1 MAISD
6 RVVID
11 TSAFYALSSGGD
23 RFHDSARHTFERL
36 IDRERELWT
45 TSYALV
51 ETIALMQNRL
61 GFAALSDFMNGIDGL
76 VSVFWID
83 SALHSR
89 ALALLTANQG
99 AGLSLV
105 DWTVALV
112 SRRLAAQTFTFD
124 SDFANQQGL
133 YAIPR

>member
-11 TSAFYALSSGGD
+11 TSAFYALASGGD
-23 RFHDSARHTFERL
+23 RFHDSARYTFERL
-36 IDRERELWT
+36 IDHERELWT

-76 VSVFWID
+76 VSVFWVN
-83 SALHSR
+83 SALHNR
-89 ALALLTANQG
+89 ARDLLTANQG
-99 AGLSLV
+99 AGMNLV
-105 DWTVALV
+105 DWTCGAGFKTLG
-112 SRRLAAQTFTFD
+112 RPD
-124 SDFANQQGL
+124 
-133 YAIPR
+133 IHI

>member
-11 TSAFYALSSGGD
+11 TSAFYALASGDD
-23 RFHDSARHTFERL
+23 RFHDNARYTFERL
-36 IDRERELWT
+36 IDHERELWT

-61 GFAALSDFMNGIDGL
+61 GFATLSDFMNGIDGL

-83 SALHSR
+83 SALHNR
-89 ALALLTANQG
+89 AWNLFTENQG
-99 AGLSLV
+99 MGLSLV

-112 SRRLAAQTFTFD
+112 SRRLDAQTFTFD
-124 SDFANQQGL
+124 GGFANQQGL
-133 YAIPR
+133 YVIPR

>member
-1 MAISD
+1 MANSD

-11 TSAFYALSSGGD
+11 TSAFYALASGGD
-23 RFHDSARHTFERL
+23 RFHDSARYTFERL
-36 IDRERELWT
+36 IDHERELWT

-83 SALHSR
+83 SALHNR
-89 ALALLTANQG
+89 AWSLLTENQG

-112 SRRLAAQTFTFD
+112 SRRLDAQTFTFD
-124 SDFANQQGL
+124 GGFANQQGL
-133 YAIPR
+133 YVIPR